1 MSARQKNRQALEAL
15 FGNAAL
21 ADRLASCR
29 IAVVSNQASRSA
41 RLLGEVLADCLAR
54 LWPNID
60 FLGAQSDRL
69 VAVARAAA
77 HSGGSPQDGLLAR
90 WAPPYDAVIA
100 IDCPVPGDA
109 GTKGMRAAACGWI
122 AYLGPAGACSDDP
135 NPVGPAFA
143 AALAAA
149 QLFRQFFAQE
159 LADLEPDVIE
169 DGIFDVREVCGRP
182 DLVEVPLDFKDTVSF
197 GCGAVTHGMV
207 WMIENWHLPAVGAIA
222 LVDSDPYGDSNGQR
236 YAFMAP
242 IVGKVMKVDALKAR
256 LRSRHPTLDVTAHP
270 LAMNDFCRERGF
282 EQPIQ
287 VAVTG
292 LDSPEARRQ
301 AALKSPTTSINM
313 WTDGHRAGASRY
325 APDGVAACLACDYLE
340 NVDAVQ
346 DETALVQAE
355 TGLQPFE
362 VRALLG
368 SPTPLNSEQAR
379 VIGCHR
385 RVDPEQFIGQ
395 PLGSVLPYLR
405 QCSVTPIQLPGEPV
419 ATDVPFAFS
428 SLLAGI
434 AGFMMLLANQ
444 QRAEGSVGWSQHLF
458 KRPTRHMRSERYRR
472 KACVHCELAFPH
484 ERAA

>member
-1 MSARQKNRQALEAL
+1 MSAREKNRQALESL

-21 ADRLASCR
+21 ADRLASSR
-29 IAVVSNQASRSA
+29 IAVVSTQASRSA
-41 RLLGEVLADCLAR
+41 KLLGEVLADCLAR

-60 FLGAQSDRL
+60 FWGAQSDRL
-69 VAVARAAA
+69 VAVARVAA
-77 HSGGSPQDGLLAR
+77 HSGGSPQDGLLVQ

-100 IDCPVPGDA
+100 IDCLVPGDA
-109 GTKGMRAAACGWI
+109 GTKGLRAAASGWN
-122 AYLGPAGACSDDP
+122 AYLGTAGACSEDP

-149 QLFRQFFAQE
+149 QLFRQLFAQE

-169 DGIFDVREVCGRP
+169 DVVFDVRGVCGRT
-182 DLVEVPLDFKDTVSF
+182 DLIEAPLDFKDTVFF
-197 GCGAVTHGMV
+197 GCGAVTHGMA
-207 WMIENWHLPAVGAIA
+207 WMIENWHLPASGAIA

-236 YAFMAP
+236 YVFMAP
-242 IVGKVMKVDALKAR
+242 IDGKVMKVDSLKDR
-256 LRSRHPTLDVTAHP
+256 LRTSHPALDVTARP

-282 EQPIQ
+282 EQSIQ

-301 AALKSPTTSINM
+301 AALKSPTTTINM
-313 WTDGHRAGASRY
+313 WTDGHRAGSSRY
-325 APDGVAACLACDYLE
+325 APDGLAACLACDYLE

-346 DETALVQAE
+346 DETALVQTE
-355 TGLQPFE
+355 TNLQPFE

-368 SPTPLNSEQAR
+368 SPTPLTAEQAR

-385 RVDPEQFIGQ
+385 RVDHEQFIGQ

-405 QCSVTPIQLPGEPV
+405 QCSVAPIQLQGEP
-419 ATDVPFAFS
+419 ASTDVPFAFS

-458 KRPTRHMRSERYRR
+458 KRPTRHMRSERHRR
-472 KACVHCELAFPH
+472 RACVHCELAFPN
-484 ERAA
+484 EAEV